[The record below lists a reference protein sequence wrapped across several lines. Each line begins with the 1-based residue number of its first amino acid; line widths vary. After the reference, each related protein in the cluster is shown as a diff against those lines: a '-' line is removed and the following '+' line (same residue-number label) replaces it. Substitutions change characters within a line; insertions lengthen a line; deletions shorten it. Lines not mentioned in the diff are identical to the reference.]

1 MRYDKTHVFVNHV
14 RVNPIFKYTFLG
26 NTALS
31 SAAHTPFE
39 VYPGFINKADNHKL
53 FCPDNLVTV

>member
-39 VYPGFINKADNHKL
+39 VYPGFINKADNH
-53 FCPDNLVTV
+53 